1 MKFVR
6 SVVEVV
12 VIAGMAVFAVFL
24 CRQYVF
30 NPYGISGGSMSPNFH
45 DGDYVFVDQM
55 SYRFRSVQRGEVIV
69 FQGPASGG
77 EDLLK
82 RVIGLPGER
91 VLVSG
96 NEVKIFNAENPEGL
110 VLGESYLDPATVTSG
125 NVDVTLKD
133 TQYFVMGDNRSVSFD
148 SRSWG
153 PLDEDLIVG
162 RVALRIWPPDGARAF
177 GAEQY

>member
-6 SVVEVV
+6 SIIEVV
-12 VIAGMAVFAVFL
+12 VIAGIAVFAVVL

-30 NPYGISGGSMSPNFH
+30 NPYGISGNSMSPSFH

-55 SYRFRSVQRGEVIV
+55 SYRLRPAKRGEVIV
-69 FQGPASGG
+69 FRGPASNG

-82 RVIGLPGER
+82 RIIGLPGER
-91 VLVSG
+91 VLVDD
-96 NEVKIFNAENPEGL
+96 NTVRIFNSENPDGL
-110 VLGESYLDPATVTSG
+110 ILNENYLDSATVTSG
-125 NVDVTLKD
+125 AADVTLKAD
-133 TQYFVMGDNRSVSFD
+133 QYFVMGDNRSVSFD

-153 PLDEDLIVG
+153 PLDADLIVG
-162 RVALRIWPPDGARAF
+162 KVALRIWPPEATEAF

>member
-6 SVVEVV
+6 SVIEVV
-12 VIAGMAVFAVFL
+12 VIAGIAVFAVVL

-30 NPYGISGGSMSPNFH
+30 NPYGISGSSMTPNFH

-55 SYRFRSVQRGEVIV
+55 SYRLRDAKRGEVIV
-69 FQGPASGG
+69 FHGPASNG

-82 RVIGLPGER
+82 RIIGLPGER
-91 VLVSG
+91 VLVSD
-96 NEVKIFNAENPEGL
+96 NTIKIFNSENPEGL
-110 VLGESYLDPATVTSG
+110 ILNESYLDANAVTNG
-125 NVDVTLKD
+125 AADVTLKED
-133 TQYFVMGDNRSVSFD
+133 QYFVMGDNRSVSFD

-153 PLDEDLIVG
+153 ALDANLIVG
-162 RVALRIWPPDGARAF
+162 KVALRIWPPEATQAF

>member
-6 SVVEVV
+6 SIVEVV
-12 VIAGMAVFAVFL
+12 VIAGIAVFAVVL

-30 NPYGISGGSMSPNFH
+30 NPYGISGSSMSPNFH

-55 SYRFRSVQRGEVIV
+55 SYRLRSAQRGEVIV
-69 FQGPASGG
+69 FHGPASNG

-82 RVIGLPGER
+82 RIIGLPGER
-91 VLVSG
+91 VVVG
-96 NEVKIFNAENPEGL
+96 DNKVTIFNKENPDGL
-110 VLGESYLDPATVTSG
+110 VLDETYLDANAVTVGS
-125 NVDVTLKD
+125 VDVTLKD
-133 TQYFVMGDNRSVSFD
+133 GQYFVMGDNRSVSFD

-153 PLDEDLIVG
+153 PLDADLVVG
-162 RVALRIWPPDGARAF
+162 RVALRIWPPEATQAF